1 MSVSALRCI
10 KAERGNL
17 PEMYALQSPD
27 NPEHV
32 EQEHPLTLGEIL
44 SVLWRRLWVILMV
57 VAICVS
63 GTVTLSLAQTP
74 QYEATARILIEPEQG
89 DLVTGGP
96 QGLQELIPTV
106 VDLVSARPIAED
118 VIQELDLQMT
128 AGEFLGNLTVQQ
140 VESTQSIEVSYRSS
154 DPERARDIANAVA
167 GTVSDRISGR
177 NLGAEAITVTVWE
190 RAVAPGAPVSPDPVR
205 NGLLA
210 LAIGLLLGLGVA
222 FFLEYLDD
230 SLRSPQEVEQV
241 SGLLNFGIIRTFKV
255 PKGKTG
261 IARDRKGA

>member
-1 MSVSALRCI
+1 
-10 KAERGNL
+10 
-17 PEMYALQSPD
+17 MYALQRPD

-44 SVLWRRLWVILMV
+44 PVLWRRLWVILMI
-57 VAICVS
+57 VAICVFD
-63 GTVTLSLAQTP
+63 TVYLSLAQTP
-74 QYEATARILIEPEQG
+74 QYEATARILIAQEQEDG
-89 DLVTGGP
+89 VTGGP
-96 QGLQELIPTV
+96 GQGLQELIPTV
-106 VDLVSARPIAED
+106 ADLVSTRPIANA

-128 AGEFLGNLTVQQ
+128 AGEFLRNLTVHQ

-167 GTVSDRISGR
+167 GTVSDRISEV

-190 RAVAPGAPVSPDPVR
+190 QAVAPDAPVSPDPVR

-241 SGLLNFGIIRTFKV
+241 SGLLNFGIIREFKV

-261 IARDRKGA
+261 IARDKEGA

>member
-1 MSVSALRCI
+1 
-10 KAERGNL
+10 
-17 PEMYALQSPD
+17 MYALQRPD

-32 EQEHPLTLGEIL
+32 EEGHLLTLGEIL
-44 SVLWRRLWVILMV
+44 SVLWRRLWVILVV
-57 VAICVS
+57 VAICVFS
-63 GTVTLSLAQTP
+63 AVNLSLAQTP

-89 DLVTGGP
+89 DPVTGGTG

-106 VDLVSARPIAED
+106 ADLVSTRPIAD
-118 VIQELDLQMT
+118 AVIQELDLQMT
-128 AGEFLGNLTVQQ
+128 AGELLRNLTVRQ
-140 VESTQSIEVSYRSS
+140 VESTQSIEISYRSS
-154 DPERARDIANAVA
+154 DSEMASDIANAVA
-167 GTVSDRISGR
+167 GTVSARISER
-177 NLGAEAITVTVWE
+177 NLGAGAITVTVWE
-190 RAVAPGAPVSPDPVR
+190 RAVAPDAPVSPDPVR

-241 SGLLNFGIIRTFKV
+241 SGLLNFGVIRTFKV

-261 IARDRKGA
+261 IARDWKGA

>member
-1 MSVSALRCI
+1 
-10 KAERGNL
+10 
-17 PEMYALQSPD
+17 MYALQRPD

-44 SVLWRRLWVILMV
+44 PVLWRRLWVILMV
-57 VAICVS
+57 VAICVF
-63 GTVTLSLAQTP
+63 GAVNLSLAQTP
-74 QYEATARILIEPEQG
+74 QYEASARILIAHEQG

-96 QGLQELIPTV
+96 GQGLQELIPTV
-106 VDLVSARPIAED
+106 ADLVSTRPIANA

-128 AGEFLGNLTVQQ
+128 EGEFLRNLTVHQ
-140 VESTQSIEVSYRSS
+140 VESTQSIEISYRSS
-154 DPERARDIANAVA
+154 DSEGARDIANAVA
-167 GTVSDRISGR
+167 GTVSARISEV

-190 RAVAPGAPVSPDPVR
+190 QAVAPDAPVSPDPVR

-222 FFLEYLDD
+222 LFLEYLDD

-241 SGLLNFGIIRTFKV
+241 SGLLNFGIIRKFKV

-261 IARDRKGA
+261 IATDRKGA

>member
-1 MSVSALRCI
+1 MSAVQR
-10 KAERGNL
+10 
-17 PEMYALQSPD
+17 PD

-32 EQEHPLTLGEIL
+32 EQEHLLTLGEIL
-44 SVLWRRLWVILMV
+44 PVLWRRLWVILIV
-57 VAICVS
+57 VAICVF
-63 GTVTLSLAQTP
+63 GAVYLSLAQTP
-74 QYEATARILIEPEQG
+74 QYEATAKILIEPEQG

-106 VDLVSARPIAED
+106 VDLVSARPVARA
-118 VIQELDLQMT
+118 VIEELDLQMT
-128 AGEFLGNLTVQQ
+128 PAEFLRNLTVEQ
-140 VESTQSIEVSYRSS
+140 VESTQSIEVSYRTS
-154 DPERARDIANAVA
+154 DPEMARDIANAVA
-167 GTVSDRISGR
+167 GTVSDLISGR
-177 NLGAEAITVTVWE
+177 NLGAEPITVTVWE
-190 RAVAPGAPVSPDPVR
+190 EAVAPGTPVSPDPVR

-241 SGLLNFGIIRTFKV
+241 SGLLNFGIIRKFKV

-261 IARDRKGA
+261 IARDKEGA

>member
-1 MSVSALRCI
+1 
-10 KAERGNL
+10 
-17 PEMYALQSPD
+17 MYALQRPD

-44 SVLWRRLWVILMV
+44 SVLWRRLWVILIV
-57 VAICVS
+57 VAICVF
-63 GTVTLSLAQTP
+63 GAVKLSLAQTP
-74 QYEATARILIEPEQG
+74 QYEATAKILIG
-89 DLVTGGP
+89 HVTGGP
-96 QGLQELIPTV
+96 SQDLQELIPTV
-106 VDLVSARPIAED
+106 ADLVSTRPVAKA
-118 VIQELDLQMT
+118 VIQELDLQIT
-128 AGEFLGNLTVQQ
+128 PGEFLRNLTVDQ
-140 VESTQSIEVSYRSS
+140 VDSTQSIEVSYRSS

-167 GTVSDRISGR
+167 GSVSDRISGV

>member
-1 MSVSALRCI
+1 
-10 KAERGNL
+10 
-17 PEMYALQSPD
+17 MYALQRPD

-32 EQEHPLTLGEIL
+32 EQEHTLTLGEIL

-57 VAICVS
+57 VAICVF
-63 GTVTLSLAQTP
+63 GAVNLSLAQTP
-74 QYEATARILIEPEQG
+74 QYVATARILIEPEQE
-89 DLVTGGP
+89 DRVTGGTG
-96 QGLQELIPTV
+96 QGLLELIPTV
-106 VDLVSARPIAED
+106 VDLVSTRPTAEA

-190 RAVAPGAPVSPDPVR
+190 QAVAPDAPVSPDPVR

-241 SGLLNFGIIRTFKV
+241 TGLLNFGIIRKFKV

>member
-1 MSVSALRCI
+1 
-10 KAERGNL
+10 
-17 PEMYALQSPD
+17 MYAVQRPD

-32 EQEHPLTLGEIL
+32 EQEHLLTLGEIL
-44 SVLWRRLWVILMV
+44 SVLWRRLWVILIV
-57 VAICVS
+57 VAICVF
-63 GTVTLSLAQTP
+63 GAVYLSLAQTP
-74 QYEATARILIEPEQG
+74 QYEATAKILIEPEQG

-96 QGLQELIPTV
+96 QSLQELIPTV
-106 VDLVSARPIAED
+106 VDLVSARPVATD
-118 VIQELDLQMT
+118 VIEELDLQMT
-128 AGEFLGNLTVQQ
+128 PEEFLRNLTVEQ
-140 VESTQSIEVSYRSS
+140 VETTQSIDVSYRTS
-154 DPERARDIANAVA
+154 DPEMARDIANAVA

-177 NLGAEAITVTVWE
+177 NLGAEPITVTVWE

-230 SLRSPQEVEQV
+230 SLRSPEEVEQV
-241 SGLLNFGIIRTFKV
+241 SGLLNFGIIRKFKV

-261 IARDRKGA
+261 IARDKEGA